1 MVSENEQK
9 MTNSSLRKQLIITII
24 VLMLFVSSAIVWVFI
39 QAGTD
44 TVNNLTQRVMQN
56 VIDRIGND
64 NEQHLNEAFR
74 AIEAV
79 APDSAASKFSQYYAT
94 DLKTIEE
101 RLWFTSHL
109 YRQTI
114 NEVYFAKPDGSFVG
128 INRVDNDHVALYLRQ
143 PKDTFRR
150 AYEIQYPG
158 DRSHF
163 LDSAEYD
170 PRLRSWYRAA
180 QGHDTPVWSDIYN
193 NFPSNELTITLAKAL
208 FQPDHSLAGVVGT
221 DITLKNLSEY
231 LSSLPISPHSV
242 AFIVDANGYIIAS
255 SDTTP
260 SYDLVNNRPQRKLA
274 DEMSNKLI
282 QQTYLNVVKSQL
294 SSTSSPSTS
303 STSFNL
309 DNEKIDVAYATLGN
323 RFGLK
328 WVTVVAVPRS
338 DFMGGITHGLIQSIV
353 IVVLFIIL
361 ALITSLVIIEH
372 MLRDIRQLTN
382 AAQKIGSGEPLP
394 RLHIHR
400 KDEIGN
406 LVQTF
411 IEMEN
416 KLRIDR
422 LTQVNNRDFLLA
434 QIDFLE
440 QHAKS
445 NPSENVNFTLL
456 FLDLDKFKAVNDSY
470 GHAAGDQLLIVIAAR
485 LKAAVRDTDTVA
497 RFGGDEFVVLLNGTS
512 SSIDIQMT
520 VDKIHDLIEQ
530 PIALAEHI
538 VSVRVSVGWA
548 IFPTEALTYTRL
560 VEIADARMFSSKKEH
575 NDVLLRLVE

>member
-1 MVSENEQK
+1 
-9 MTNSSLRKQLIITII
+9 MTNSSLRKQLLVTII
-24 VLMLFVSSAIVWVFI
+24 VLMLFVSSAIVWVCI

-44 TVNNLTQRVMQN
+44 AVNLLTQRVMQN
-56 VIDRIGND
+56 VIERIGND
-64 NEQHLNEAFR
+64 NERHLNEAFR
-74 AIEAV
+74 AIETV
-79 APDSAASKFSQYYAT
+79 APESNASGSHHYYPA
-94 DLKTIEE
+94 DLKAVEE

-114 NEVYFAKPDGSFVG
+114 NEVYFARPDGSFVG
-128 INRVDNDHVALYLRQ
+128 LNRVDDDHIFLYLRQ
-143 PKDTFRR
+143 PNDTFRR

-163 LDSAEYD
+163 VDSANYD
-170 PRLRSWYRAA
+170 PRLRSWYQNA
-180 QGHDTPVWSDIYN
+180 QNHEAPVWSDIYN
-193 NFPSNELTITLAKAL
+193 NFPSDEPTITLAKAL

-221 DITLKNLSEY
+221 DITLKNLSDY
-231 LSSLPISPHSV
+231 LRSLPISAHSV
-242 AFIVDANGYIIAS
+242 AFIVDTSGYIIAS
-255 SDTTP
+255 SDHAP
-260 SYDLVNNRPQRKLA
+260 SYDLVNNHPQRKLA
-274 DEMSNKLI
+274 DSMASKLI
-282 QQTYLNVVKSQL
+282 RQTYLNVIKPQIAAPPGAAS
-294 SSTSSPSTS
+294 S

-309 DNEKIDVAYATLGN
+309 EDEKIDVAYAALGN

-328 WVTVVAVPRS
+328 WITVVAVPRS
-338 DFMGGITHGLIQSIV
+338 DFMGGITHGLVQSIV
-353 IVVLFIIL
+353 IVVLFILL
-361 ALITSLVIIEH
+361 ALIASLVVIEH
-372 MLRDIRQLTN
+372 MLRDIRQLTH
-382 AAQKIGSGEPLP
+382 AAQKMGNGEPLP

-406 LVQTF
+406 LVKTF
-411 IEMEN
+411 VEMEN
-416 KLRIDR
+416 RLRIDR

-434 QIDFLE
+434 QIDYLQ
-440 QHAKS
+440 QHAKKH
-445 NPSENVNFTLL
+445 PAENVNFTLL

-520 VDKIHDLIEQ
+520 VDKIHHLIEQ
-530 PIALAEHI
+530 PIALADHI

-548 IFPTEALTYTRL
+548 IFPTEALTYTHL

-575 NDVLLRLVE
+575 SDVLLRLVD